1 MVQRVPAAGSGAPGG
16 VKRRALEALTE
27 LKWAG
32 KPGADSSVARPS
44 PPTPLF
50 VGEGTGTAGV
60 SVPGSRHPPTE
71 ETGVRRSPRGTPA
84 GLAGPGGAGRA
95 GQPLRLSACA
105 PSGPGARWRR
115 TSRAGGRVGGAR
127 RACVRWERASRPL
140 ARATSLL
147 PSPHVPRPPPPR
159 LPRSPRAL
167 LRGGGRSCPSTDY
180 NPFTPVSP
188 RLRELRYKLRCQGLG
203 FSIPASALS
212 LSLPT
217 LEHFLQTAG
226 LRCRC
231 CFPLRA
237 RHHPVPRLPL
247 LSLLHFTD
255 GELKVDPWEFCFVF
269 SKMKHGNC
277 HSGRVNLDFPQ
288 FKLLPAAVLN
298 SPGTLLSLWSVAAQ
312 LTYTS
317 EAGDPKSWQKDV

>member
-95 GQPLRLSACA
+95 GQPLLCQRAH
-105 PSGPGARWRR
+105 RR
-115 TSRAGGRVGGAR
+115 GRA
-127 RACVRWERASRPL
+127 
-140 ARATSLL
+140 
-147 PSPHVPRPPPPR
+147 
-159 LPRSPRAL
+159 
-167 LRGGGRSCPSTDY
+167 RGGGEPPEPAGGWEERDAHACGGSARPAPLPERLRSSPPPTSLGRHLR
-180 NPFTPVSP
+180 VSP
-188 RLRELRYKLRCQGLG
+188 AARALSSGEVAGPARPLTITPSPQFRPASAELRYKLRCQGLG

-217 LEHFLQTAG
+217 LEHFLQTAR

-255 GELKVDPWEFCFVF
+255 GELKVDPWEFCFF
-269 SKMKHGNC
+269 QNEA
-277 HSGRVNLDFPQ
+277 RE
-288 FKLLPAAVLN
+288 LP
-298 SPGTLLSLWSVAAQ
+298 SWKGKPRLS
-312 LTYTS
+312 TI
-317 EAGDPKSWQKDV
+317 